1 MPVKKLFFYALL
13 QLHYISV
20 YNWIHAAELLLLEAL
35 VEDKAYPVLICSTKA
50 VTVLTEEIIFHRG
63 RGEVS
68 SFNLS
73 KFMLGCWEGVLPFLF
88 LNMNKY
94 SFLG

>member
-1 MPVKKLFFYALL
+1 MPVKKLFFSYVLL

-20 YNWIHAAELLLLEAL
+20 YNWIHAGELLLLEAL
-35 VEDKAYPVLICSTKA
+35 VEDKAYPVFICSTKA
-50 VTVLTEEIIFHRG
+50 VTVLTEEIILHKG

-73 KFMLGCWEGVLPFLF
+73 TFM
-88 LNMNKY
+88 
-94 SFLG
+94 